1 MIRKTKKMKRKSKIF
16 LFYWQ
21 NTKKVLTKLYKCYI
35 IILRNEGEKMKYEV
49 KNLRTNKIEVV
60 YNELDRAKSYIR
72 ISVMFMNER
81 KPLNV
86 KRWTKRDFEIIEV
99 K

>member
-1 MIRKTKKMKRKSKIF
+1 MDPNLFRKEKSF
-16 LFYWQ
+16 LFLCENIKLY
-21 NTKKVLTKLYKCYI
+21 KKVLTILYKSYI
-35 IILRNEGEKMKYEV
+35 IISRNEGKKMKYEV

-60 YNELDRAKSYIR
+60 YNELDRAESYIR

>member
-1 MIRKTKKMKRKSKIF
+1 
-16 LFYWQ
+16 
-21 NTKKVLTKLYKCYI
+21 
-35 IILRNEGEKMKYEV
+35 MKYEV

-60 YNELDRAKSYIR
+60 YNGLDRAESYIR

>member
-1 MIRKTKKMKRKSKIF
+1 MCENVILYKK
-16 LFYWQ
+16 LY
-21 NTKKVLTKLYKCYI
+21 KKVLTKLYKYYI

-60 YNELDRAKSYIR
+60 YNELDRAESYIR

>member
-1 MIRKTKKMKRKSKIF
+1 M
-16 LFYWQ
+16 
-21 NTKKVLTKLYKCYI
+21 LTKLYKCYI
-35 IILRNEGEKMKYEV
+35 IVLRNEGKKMKYEV

-60 YNELDRAKSYIR
+60 YNELDREESYIR

-86 KRWTKRDFEIIEV
+86 KRWTIRDFEIIEV